1 MDLLCDVLHDLERTK
16 NSDVYFRILLLVC
29 MSALVLIG
37 WGGDVCGRA
46 FAAKG
51 LIHLKTLRRFAV
63 AHFALEKHL
72 LLVTS
77 WWLIAIWLFVFWI
90 PLYSVLRN

>member
-1 MDLLCDVLHDLERTK
+1 
-16 NSDVYFRILLLVC
+16 

-37 WGGDVCGRA
+37 WVAMFVQSIRS
-46 FAAKG
+46 KG
-51 LIHLKTLRRFAV
+51 LIHLNTLRRFAV
-63 AHFALEKHL
+63 AYFALEKHL

>member
-1 MDLLCDVLHDLERTK
+1 MRCSPRFGAHEKFGRLFPHLASCVNVGVGANR
-16 NSDVYFRILLLVC
+16 V
-29 MSALVLIG
+29 
-37 WGGDVCGRA
+37 GGDVCGRA

-51 LIHLKTLRRFAV
+51 LIHLKTLRRFVV

-77 WWLIAIWLFVFWI
+77 WWLIAIWFFVFWI